1 MTACFFLLNM
11 SSVLD
16 KNIHVILKTNK

>member
-1 MTACFFLLNM
+1 FLLNM

-16 KNIHVILKTNK
+16 KKIHVILKTNK